1 MPVKEIPPVVLEAL
15 DAQGQGLRVE
25 FQKQG
30 DRFTHKLFAVSG
42 KPVSGKEV
50 QLLLESVEGPP
61 GEAAPPSPPFTE
73 LHQQQDTLFLTGAT
87 TLGHWSMSVQALDNR
102 LLFDVACR
110 AKSTPNNLGSTYR
123 VLSNGTQL
131 ESKNATVTHPAKHT
145 QRITPHHSPKPSPTP
160 TTLQWQYTLAPK

>member
-1 MPVKEIPPVVLEAL
+1 MTKKEMPVKEIPPVVLEAL

-30 DRFTHKLFAVSG
+30 DRFSHKIFAVSNANA
-42 KPVSGKEV
+42 
-50 QLLLESVEGPP
+50 QLLLESIEGPP
-61 GEAAPPSPPFTE
+61 NEVAPPSPPFTE

-123 VLSNGTQL
+123 VLSKGTQL
-131 ESKNATVTHPAKHT
+131 ESKNATVTQPT
-145 QRITPHHSPKPSPTP
+145 EDTLQITPHHSPKPSPTP
-160 TTLQWQYTLAPK
+160 TTLQWQYTLTSK